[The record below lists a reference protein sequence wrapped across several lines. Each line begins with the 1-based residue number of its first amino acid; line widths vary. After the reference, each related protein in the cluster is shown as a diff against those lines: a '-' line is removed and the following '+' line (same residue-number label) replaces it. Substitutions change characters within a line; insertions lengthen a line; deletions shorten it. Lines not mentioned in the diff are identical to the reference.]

1 MIECYR
7 YVHLTHRNLY
17 PTIMS
22 ISIFDELNNQCFMT
36 ARTTFL
42 TSRLKSAN
50 NNRGKYC
57 LIFQV
62 VRQLSVILYSVR
74 WLIF

>member
-42 TSRLKSAN
+42 TSSPQTITEESIVLFFR
-50 NNRGKYC
+50 
-57 LIFQV
+57 
-62 VRQLSVILYSVR
+62 
-74 WLIF
+74 